1 MLTTK
6 KLLFYSSEEFYTGIY
21 ISRAPVLCLAPGPSP
36 GSQFVFIGPGP
47 NFCLPVLAPNLYLP
61 TLAPNSYST
70 ALAPNLYLPTLA
82 PNLYLQALAPNF
94 YLLALVSLEPGLAY
108 TNLDPRQFVFT
119 DPGLRFLLPYSEFAF
134 TFLSIVVA
142 VAEVIIALIS

>member
-36 GSQFVFIGPGP
+36 GSQFVFIGRGP

-70 ALAPNLYLPTLA
+70 ALAPNCIYRPWPLICIYRRWHQIFIYWPWSVWSLGLHI
-82 PNLYLQALAPNF
+82 PNLTPVNL
-94 YLLALVSLEPGLAY
+94 YLLALAY
-108 TNLDPRQFVFT
+108 DFYYHTLNLP
-119 DPGLRFLLPYSEFAF
+119 LPSY
-134 TFLSIVVA
+134 L
-142 VAEVIIALIS
+142 

>member
-21 ISRAPVLCLAPGPSP
+21 TSRARVLCLAPGPSP

-70 ALAPNLYLPTLA
+70 ALAPNLYLP
-82 PNLYLQALAPNF
+82 ALAPNF

-108 TNLDPRQFVFT
+108 TKLDPRQFVFT
-119 DPGLRFLLPYSEFAF
+119 GPGLRFLLPYSEFAF
-134 TFLSIVVA
+134 TFLSIVVP
-142 VAEVIIALIS
+142 VAEVVIALIS